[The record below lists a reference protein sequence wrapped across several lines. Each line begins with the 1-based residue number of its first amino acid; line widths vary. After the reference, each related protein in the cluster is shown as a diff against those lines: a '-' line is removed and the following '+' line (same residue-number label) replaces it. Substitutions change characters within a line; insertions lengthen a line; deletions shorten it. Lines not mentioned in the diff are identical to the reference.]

1 MFWGFLV
8 DSIKQK
14 VIIMK
19 NNVLLICVCLFI
31 FSCTN
36 NSKEENN
43 SPMFSFESTG
53 GVGLGNKKI
62 YIQENDT
69 SYHISEI
76 WDGMENFFTG
86 FHYFYLNES
95 CYHYLEDSVDQSF
108 MSFGSLDE
116 GNKKIWVREVD
127 STYTFC
133 VSKSDPHWTILEN
146 KETGKIVCEYK
157 SMNNDS
163 ISISSEL
170 VDFYSKWFSKEKVNS
185 EVSLCLKSNTLK
197 HPDGIILSYDMY
209 SMYNEKESRL
219 RSGLGLGGK
228 LTYDMVE
235 VFNEL
240 PNYFN
245 VGDTTQVVFQN
256 IKINTE
262 DGIKPGKPLVI
273 EIIF

>member
-1 MFWGFLV
+1 MFYDFLV

-53 GVGLGNKKI
+53 GLDLGNKKI

-69 SYHISEI
+69 SYHISKI
-76 WDGMENFFTG
+76 WNGEVDFFTG
-86 FHYFYLNES
+86 VQYYYLNDS
-95 CYHYLEDSVDQSF
+95 CYHYVEDGINQSF

-133 VSKSDPHWTILEN
+133 ISKSDPHWTILEN

-163 ISISSEL
+163 ISIDSKL
-170 VDFYSKWFSKEKVNS
+170 IDFYSTWFSKDNGNPDVRIENNKLNYVGKLDGEIISFYMTTFYKEK
-185 EVSLCLKSNTLK
+185 EVSHRSV
-197 HPDGIILSYDMY
+197 G
-209 SMYNEKESRL
+209 L
-219 RSGLGLGGK
+219 RGK
-228 LTYDMVE
+228 LTYDMVG

-240 PNYFN
+240 PKYFN

-256 IKINTE
+256 IKMMTE
-262 DGIKPGKPLVI
+262 DGLILVKPLVV
-273 EIIF
+273 EIVF